1 MADAEALRQ
10 AVAAQRGRASAM
22 RETARHQQTTNA
34 RRLSEETTA
43 LLRYCRARLLSDH
56 PEPTRVRRDG
66 DG

>member
-1 MADAEALRQ
+1 MADADALRQ

-22 RETARHQQTTNA
+22 RDTARHQQTNA
-34 RRLSEETTA
+34 RRLSVETTA